1 MKTRRASSSSAEAS
15 LPSLRRRVRLKKPD
29 PIEDP
34 IDDEASED
42 VDDADNVDE
51 AVSEIE
57 YPVEQV
63 APTLDQIEVDDSEQ
77 VNDSSS
83 HL

>member
-1 MKTRRASSSSAEAS
+1 MKTRRGSSSSAEAS

-29 PIEDP
+29 LIEDP

-57 YPVEQV
+57 HPVEQV
-63 APTLDQIEVDDSEQ
+63 APILDQIEVGDSKQ

-83 HL
+83 NL